1 MHIFQIL
8 GILLTWYGIWLYQSI
23 EESKFDHGEELGGI
37 LIIILG
43 VTVFCVAI
51 YGIVVAVMEQK
62 KMLIYVSQKW
72 NNSYCIFSY
81 INVFF
86 KQFAVLLVVLI
97 VIQLI
102 MVSISHI
109 IINNSISEKLKEGF
123 DELMDTKYQKPNS
136 TLSIYEERVSTQWN
150 INVIL
155 FYL

>member
-72 NNSYCIFSY
+72 NNSY
-81 INVFF
+81 
-86 KQFAVLLVVLI
+86 
-97 VIQLI
+97 
-102 MVSISHI
+102 
-109 IINNSISEKLKEGF
+109 
-123 DELMDTKYQKPNS
+123 
-136 TLSIYEERVSTQWN
+136 
-150 INVIL
+150 
-155 FYL
+155 